1 MKNYRGLYTI
11 EDIRNLSDN
20 SVHERAIRKKGQ
32 EVYIDLVEIGIPL
45 YLDYQDGR
53 GLKTSQV
60 KNVQYIYSSGILRVF
75 TMNTLYVFKETT
87 RF

>member
-11 EDIRNLSDN
+11 KDIRNLSDD
-20 SVHERAIRKKGQ
+20 SVHERAIRRKGQ
-32 EVYIDLVEIGIPL
+32 EVYIDLVEIGAPL

-60 KNVQYIYSSGILRVF
+60 KNIQYIYGSGILRVF
-75 TMNTLYVFKETT
+75 TMNTMYVFKETA

>member
-20 SVHERAIRKKGQ
+20 SVHERAIRRKGQ

-45 YLDYQDGR
+45 CLDYQDGR
-53 GLKTSQV
+53 GLKTSRV
-60 KNVQYIYSSGILRVF
+60 KNIQYIYGSGILRVF
-75 TMNTLYVFKETT
+75 TMNTVYVLKETA